1 MHARTLN
8 ALTASWVARSES
20 PGVLS
25 GAGLWPL
32 LAVLAASADEPGR
45 AELAEAVGLPADQCL
60 DAAGDALKI
69 IGDAEGVDAA
79 LGIWAQEAAQV
90 RPDWLSGLPPG
101 AVGQI
106 TGNPQVDQPR
116 LDEWARERT
125 RGLIERFP
133 VQTHAELMVIL
144 ATAVALHTT
153 WKRKF
158 TDETVTPAAGAWA
171 GQQLAGLQRTTRA
184 LDDLRAATTP
194 AGVLALT
201 TVEGD
206 NGIDVHLV
214 LAEEGRAS
222 SAVLPAA
229 MAVLAGDHP
238 ATRGSDLL
246 SADASGVP
254 GLSIV
259 AAQRPGLALTTMRF
273 TVRSEHDLLEHAE
286 VFGLQTVS
294 RADRG
299 HFSRISPVPLSVD
312 QAVQSTVA
320 TFSAT
325 GFEAAAVTA
334 VGLRLVSMPVHNQR
348 GLQMTYDRPFG
359 FLAVHRGT
367 GLVLFAGWVDEAQAA
382 GRT

>member
-1 MHARTLN
+1 ME
-8 ALTASWVARSES
+8 LTYLDGGKGKSSEYSDITEVTFIELLPAERVVQRVVFESDDPSFAGTMTMTWSLGETNGGTSVEIRADDVPPGIS
-20 PGVLS
+20 PEDQEGDLQTI
-25 GAGLWPL
+25 
-32 LAVLAASADEPGR
+32 AVLAREVWDVLLAGR
-45 AELAEAVGLPADQCL
+45 AELEVFKL
-60 DAAGDALKI
+60 
-69 IGDAEGVDAA
+69 
-79 LGIWAQEAAQV
+79 EAAV
-90 RPDWLSGLPPG
+90 L
-101 AVGQI
+101 VGD
-106 TGNPQVDQPR
+106 VD
-116 LDEWARERT
+116 
-125 RGLIERFP
+125 
-133 VQTHAELMVIL
+133 H
-144 ATAVALHTT
+144 
-153 WKRKF
+153 
-158 TDETVTPAAGAWA
+158 
-171 GQQLAGLQRTTRA
+171 
-184 LDDLRAATTP
+184 
-194 AGVLALT
+194 
-201 TVEGD
+201 
-206 NGIDVHLV
+206 
-214 LAEEGRAS
+214 
-222 SAVLPAA
+222 A